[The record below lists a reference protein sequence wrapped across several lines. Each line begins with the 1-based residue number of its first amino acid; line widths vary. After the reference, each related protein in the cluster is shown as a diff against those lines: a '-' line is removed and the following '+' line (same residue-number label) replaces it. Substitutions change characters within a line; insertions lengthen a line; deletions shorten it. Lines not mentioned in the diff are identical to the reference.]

1 MSQVSYTQLKE
12 NLEAIKERIRQAALR
27 AGRNPEEITLLGVTK
42 TVEPDVICQAYDLG
56 LRDFG
61 ENRVQEFRRKADIID
76 KGCRWHII
84 GRLQTNKVKY
94 LDHRVS
100 LIHSLDRMELAETL
114 QARGEKI
121 GRIWDVLVQVN
132 VSGEETKA
140 GVSPEHLK
148 DFVSQVA
155 KLGNIHIKGLMTIAP
170 YAENSE
176 EVRWVFRELRKLA
189 VDIKQESI
197 DNINMEVLSMGMSND
212 FEVAIEEGA
221 TIVRIGSAIFGE
233 RVYLP

>member
-1 MSQVSYTQLKE
+1 MSRVSSAQLKE
-12 NLEAIKERIRQAALR
+12 NLESIKERIRQAALR

-42 TVEPDVICQAYDLG
+42 TVEPDIICQAYDLG

-61 ENRVQEFRRKADIID
+61 ENRVQEFLRKADIID
-76 KGCRWHII
+76 RACRWHII

-114 QARGEKI
+114 HARGEKI

-132 VSGEETKA
+132 VSGEETKT
-140 GVSPEHLK
+140 GVSPENLK
-148 DFVSQVA
+148 DFVRNVA

-176 EVRWVFRELRKLA
+176 EVRWVFRELRNLA
-189 VDIKQESI
+189 VDIQREI
-197 DNINMEVLSMGMSND
+197 MDNINMEFLSMGMSND

-221 TIVRIGSAIFGE
+221 NIVRVGSAIFGE